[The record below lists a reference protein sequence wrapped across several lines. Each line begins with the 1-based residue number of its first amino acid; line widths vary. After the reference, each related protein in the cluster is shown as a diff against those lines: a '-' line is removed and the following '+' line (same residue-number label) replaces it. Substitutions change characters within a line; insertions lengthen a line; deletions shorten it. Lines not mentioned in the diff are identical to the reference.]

1 MCCARARTG
10 VITSTSS
17 AASSVARQTARSP
30 SAAADAV
37 TGWAMQAGDIN
48 LRTAFAVAEA
58 VGRVVAGGLAPVH
71 RATMANAK
79 RLG

>member
-30 SAAADAV
+30 SASPGGKGIAAA
-37 TGWAMQAGDIN
+37 APMIAAG
-48 LRTAFAVAEA
+48 EA
-58 VGRVVAGGLAPVH
+58 SAP
-71 RATMANAK
+71 MANMAA
-79 RLG
+79 